1 MEEIQYFLL
10 QNHQN
15 NVQFKII
22 HLLRDPRG
30 KINSQLQWK
39 KTKKDFGNRYVSN
52 LCRRQLRDITLRK
65 EMEKM
70 YPKMFMEILYENVAS
85 NTLKMAEKIYRFSFG
100 ESVPEHVKQWIL
112 LNTSNNNTTVKE
124 AHYNT
129 VRRNSTATSLA
140 WKHQLST
147 HNMHTIEK
155 ECKQLL
161 DHLNLV

>member
-39 KTKKDFGNRYVSN
+39 KTKNDFGNRYVSN
-52 LCRRQLRDITLRK
+52 LCRRQFLDITLRK

-70 YPKMFMEILYENVAS
+70 YPNMFMEILYENVAS
-85 NTLKMAEKIYRFSFG
+85 NTL
-100 ESVPEHVKQWIL
+100 
-112 LNTSNNNTTVKE
+112 
-124 AHYNT
+124 
-129 VRRNSTATSLA
+129 
-140 WKHQLST
+140 
-147 HNMHTIEK
+147 
-155 ECKQLL
+155 
-161 DHLNLV
+161 